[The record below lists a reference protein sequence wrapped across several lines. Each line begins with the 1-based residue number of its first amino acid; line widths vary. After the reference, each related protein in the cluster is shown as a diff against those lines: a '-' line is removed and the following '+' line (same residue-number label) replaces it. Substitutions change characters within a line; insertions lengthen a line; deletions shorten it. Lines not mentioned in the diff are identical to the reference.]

1 MGSISLRGLKRLDKN
16 MALLLVTLAA
26 LVACSTA
33 NMHSM
38 QNNMMMQGMMP
49 QQQGMMMVQAGNGG
63 CSESESSEEG
73 GCEIPMGNTIE
84 NVEEYLDQQMQQQ
97 QYATQQ
103 MAEKVKAQFQAMVQD
118 AMMKKYRYVMSLVT
132 EYISFCQ
139 CADVST
145 QTYNA
150 VFVESARRLN
160 MTDYIQVWDANR
172 LPYQAKNEEDARALV
187 FGNLVKTI
195 CTSGG
200 QFLEAAAR
208 VTARVE
214 QIRQAQG
221 KK

>member
-1 MGSISLRGLKRLDKN
+1 

-26 LVACSTA
+26 LVAGSQAGMTH
-33 NMHSM
+33 MSGG
-38 QNNMMMQGMMP
+38 NMMMQGMMP
-49 QQQGMMMVQAGNGG
+49 NNMMMVQSGNGG
-63 CSESESSEEG
+63 CNEGKDDGNG

-84 NVEEYLDQQMQQQ
+84 NVEEYLEQQMQQQ
-97 QYATQQ
+97 QYETQQ
-103 MAEKVKAQFQAMVQD
+103 MAEKVKAQFQAMVND

-132 EYISFCQ
+132 EYIGFCQ
-139 CADVST
+139 CADVSQ
-145 QTYNA
+145 QTYQA

-160 MTDYIQVWDANR
+160 MTDYIEVWDANR
-172 LPYQAKNEEDARALV
+172 QPYQAKNEEDARALV

-208 VTARVE
+208 VQARVE
-214 QIRQAQG
+214 QIRIAQG

>member
-1 MGSISLRGLKRLDKN
+1 

-26 LVACSTA
+26 LVACSQA
-33 NMHSM
+33 GM
-38 QNNMMMQGMMP
+38 QHMQMNNGMMMQGMMP
-49 QQQGMMMVQAGNGG
+49 NQGMMMVQAGNGG
-63 CSESESSEEG
+63 CGHGEQEDGNG

-84 NVEEYLDQQMQQQ
+84 NVEEYLEQQMQQQ
-97 QYATQQ
+97 QYETQQ
-103 MAEKVKAQFQAMVQD
+103 MAEKVKAQFQSMVYD

-132 EYISFCQ
+132 EYISFCT

-145 QTYNA
+145 QTYQA

-160 MTDYIQVWDANR
+160 MTDYIEVWDANR
-172 LPYQAKNEEDARALV
+172 QPYQAKNEEDARALV

-208 VTARVE
+208 VQARVE
-214 QIRQAQG
+214 QIRAAQG

>member
-33 NMHSM
+33 DMHSM

-103 MAEKVKAQFQAMVQD
+103 MAEKVKAQFQAMVQV

-145 QTYNA
+145 QMNGMLQMGNQMMGNQMQQQGMNA
-150 VFVESARRLN
+150 GNWWGMTPQHDRLHPG
-160 MTDYIQVWDANR
+160 
-172 LPYQAKNEEDARALV
+172 L
-187 FGNLVKTI
+187 G
-195 CTSGG
+195 
-200 QFLEAAAR
+200 
-208 VTARVE
+208 
-214 QIRQAQG
+214 RQPP
-221 KK
+221 

>member
-1 MGSISLRGLKRLDKN
+1 

-26 LVACSTA
+26 LVACSQA
-33 NMHSM
+33 GMHTM

-49 QQQGMMMVQAGNGG
+49 QQGMMMVQAGNGG
-63 CSESESSEEG
+63 CSEDSKEDGKG

>member
-1 MGSISLRGLKRLDKN
+1 

-26 LVACSTA
+26 LVAGSQA
-33 NMHSM
+33 GM
-38 QNNMMMQGMMP
+38 QHMSGMNNMMMQGMMP
-49 QQQGMMMVQAGNGG
+49 QGNMMMVQAGNGG
-63 CSESESSEEG
+63 CGHGEQDDGKG

-84 NVEEYLDQQMQQQ
+84 NVEEYLEQQMQQQ
-97 QYATQQ
+97 QYETQQ
-103 MAEKVKAQFQAMVQD
+103 MAEKVKAQFQSMVYD

-132 EYISFCQ
+132 EYIGFCQ
-139 CADVST
+139 CADVSQ
-145 QTYNA
+145 QTYQA

-160 MTDYIQVWDANR
+160 MTDYIEVWDANR
-172 LPYQAKNEEDARALV
+172 QPYQAKNEEDARALV

-208 VTARVE
+208 VQARVE